1 MEWKRYDSSLFS
13 NHNNKIFP
21 VLFNFIQP
29 QYQFLCCPWLKGL
42 NGDNKEPKLKIEKR
56 DKCPKYTDESIKLL
70 SSAFSCVHQFI
81 MSSKILC
88 PFLLLIYT
96 CLSIQCRHAG
106 VTYLYNVDML
116 EWLIYTMLTCWSDLS
131 IQCWHAGVTSLYNV
145 NMLEWQVYTMLT
157 CWSDKSTYGLLLLWN
172 NTINIQLSW
181 LV

>member
-42 NGDNKEPKLKIEKR
+42 NGDKKEPKLKIEKR

-96 CLSIQCRHAG
+96 CLSIQCWHAGVTYLYNACWSDLSIQCWHAG

-116 EWLIYTMLTCWSDLS
+116 EWQVYTMSTCWSDKS
-131 IQCWHAGVTSLYNV
+131 IQCWHAGVTSLPMDCCYCETT
-145 NMLEWQVYTMLT
+145 L
-157 CWSDKSTYGLLLLWN
+157 
-172 NTINIQLSW
+172 
-181 LV
+181 